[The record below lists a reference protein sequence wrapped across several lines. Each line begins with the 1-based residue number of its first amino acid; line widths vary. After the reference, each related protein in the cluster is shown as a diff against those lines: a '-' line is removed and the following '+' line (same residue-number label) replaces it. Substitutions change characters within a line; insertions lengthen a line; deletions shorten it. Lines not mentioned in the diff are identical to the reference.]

1 MQLLTTTAA
10 QWAAIPLVLALSA
23 CGGGG
28 GGNDTPSPA
37 PPVAGDRIE
46 PYDPSGTAKV
56 ATSQQPVS
64 PVVSAQATRTI
75 ALGSL
80 TAVKGVVS
88 ATPGT
93 PLQIGEA
100 RSVADTAT
108 VAATAALLRWQP
120 TARGT
125 QAAALR
131 FTADGAYGV
140 RLGVLVQSL
149 PEGAVLR
156 FYGEQGAGAM
166 EVRASELQDM
176 AARNAR
182 GGADDTTARTY
193 WSPDFSG
200 PQTTLEVE
208 IPAAASPAAVRLS
221 VPRLSHFTLAPA
233 QAEQAFA
240 QKVGESGSCN
250 VDATC
255 RPEFNDQSRS
265 VARMIFVRDDGKSY
279 LCTGT
284 LLNDAAS
291 SGTPYFLSANHC
303 ISTQSVASTLT
314 TDWFYR
320 SGSCGTATV
329 NPAAVRVTGGAALLY
344 ASATTDTAFMQ
355 LNSQAPAG
363 IVYAGSYFGGVG
375 IGTALAGVHHPQG
388 DLQKVSL
395 GSMQRYST
403 CVDNSC
409 RSSNVD
415 DGTFLTLGWQEGT
428 TEGGS
433 SGSAAFVTF
442 GERRYVVGQLLG
454 GTASCAARDG
464 VDYYGRFDTSYR
476 TALRRWLNP
485 TAAN

>member
-1 MQLLTTTAA
+1 MNPSRLG
-10 QWAAIPLVLALSA
+10 WATLPLVLALAA
-23 CGGGG
+23 CGG

-75 ALGSL
+75 ALGAL

-166 EVRASELQDM
+166 EVRASELQDI

-182 GGADDTTARTY
+182 GGRGADRVGRPRRPALDQNRARR
-193 WSPDFSG
+193 
-200 PQTTLEVE
+200 
-208 IPAAASPAAVRLS
+208 RL
-221 VPRLSHFTLAPA
+221 PLYRRH
-233 QAEQAFA
+233 
-240 QKVGESGSCN
+240 
-250 VDATC
+250 
-255 RPEFNDQSRS
+255 RS
-265 VARMIFVRDDGKSY
+265 VRRRPKGQHAGARAGLPGDNYEEKDRQKHGRR
-279 LCTGT
+279 
-284 LLNDAAS
+284 A
-291 SGTPYFLSANHC
+291 
-303 ISTQSVASTLT
+303 
-314 TDWFYR
+314 
-320 SGSCGTATV
+320 
-329 NPAAVRVTGGAALLY
+329 GA
-344 ASATTDTAFMQ
+344 
-355 LNSQAPAG
+355 
-363 IVYAGSYFGGVG
+363 
-375 IGTALAGVHHPQG
+375 
-388 DLQKVSL
+388 
-395 GSMQRYST
+395 
-403 CVDNSC
+403 
-409 RSSNVD
+409 
-415 DGTFLTLGWQEGT
+415 
-428 TEGGS
+428 
-433 SGSAAFVTF
+433 GSAAVHA
-442 GERRYVVGQLLG
+442 G
-454 GTASCAARDG
+454 GGLC
-464 VDYYGRFDTSYR
+464 
-476 TALRRWLNP
+476 L
-485 TAAN
+485 